1 MLALTSLTIGQ
12 WFKRDDNTVFEIV
25 AIDEKT
31 GALEIQYFDGAI
43 EEVEPSDLADENWVA
58 IAAPEDWS
66 GSLDLERED
75 YGVETGE
82 MYAHEWDMATP
93 LDRLDLHQDSLF

>member
-1 MLALTSLTIGQ
+1 MFALTDLTIGQ
-12 WFKRDDNTVFEIV
+12 WFQKPDGEALEIV
-25 AIDEKT
+25 AIDEKNGT
-31 GALEIQYFDGAI
+31 LEIQYFDGSI
-43 EEVEPSDLADENWVA
+43 EEIEAGTLMDERWTA

-82 MYAHEWDMATP
+82 LYAHEWDTSTP